1 MRIMPCAAAALSL
14 LVLTGCGTQRQAR
27 VKNSTAAGAA
37 TGAGAGFG
45 AFGGPVGAVVGGVIG
60 GGGGAVTGAT
70 TTPIRSTSDAAPST
84 TRTPASPATTHRR
97 HACAA

>member
-37 TGAGAGFG
+37 TGAGFG

-60 GGGGAVTGAT
+60 GGAGAVTGAT
-70 TTPIRSTSDAAPST
+70 TTPNQVNVGRGPIDNPN
-84 TRTPASPATTHRR
+84 ASIAGHHP
-97 HACAA
+97 